1 MATAADKRKGR
12 KRANIALT
20 LPGAIFTT
28 LRAIVRTP
36 SACEQNGLVKDNSA
50 TKVLHTISR
59 ALDKSINDKL
69 TPLNNA
75 SRQAA

>member
-1 MATAADKRKGR
+1 MK
-12 KRANIALT
+12 
-20 LPGAIFTT
+20 
-28 LRAIVRTP
+28 
-36 SACEQNGLVKDNSA
+36 NGLVKDNGA